1 MAAACGHGCAEPGG
15 QSNVAG
21 PEGSLRDNFY
31 VLLTDLVD
39 ASAAV
44 AGTSARSAK
53 IEQIAALLRHVPP
66 GEVKVA
72 VAFLSGEILQGQ
84 IGVGYAALG
93 GLLRVG
99 AVSDDPGAPEA
110 PAAAPALTLTDVNV
124 AFDAIGAIAG
134 PGSQVERR
142 RLLAEFFG
150 RATERE
156 REFLVRLLTGDLGQ
170 GALEGIMTDAVAKAA
185 GVPAEEVRRAHQLGG
200 SLPEV
205 AQAALGDVA
214 QAALDGPGPG
224 DAGPGGDSGD
234 VRPDGDIRTAGPND
248 RLPYAG
254 PGDRLL
260 YAGRSDRLPHAGPDG
275 DSADDGTERGDPA
288 VRRALTALRSFTLR
302 VGRPVRPMLAASAP
316 DIAAALGRI
325 SPAAAE
331 WKIDGI
337 RIQVH
342 RVGGQVAVFTRTL
355 EDITARVPEIAEA
368 ALSLQVASVVLDG
381 EAVALAP
388 DGRPRPFQV
397 TAARTASQIDVGRQ
411 RAETPLTPFLFDL
424 LHLNGADL
432 IDAPAS
438 ERHRLLSQVVPAA
451 MLTPRTVT
459 DDPAAAQAFF
469 ADAVARGHEGLVLK
483 SLDSPYR
490 AGRRGSE
497 WIKVKPRHTL
507 DLVILAAEW
516 GHGRRR
522 GVLSNLHL
530 GARDPDTGG
539 LVMLGKTFK
548 GLTDEMLAWQT
559 GRLLELADPP
569 LGGREHEDRR
579 EAFGVVRVR
588 PELVVEIAFDG
599 VQASR
604 RYPGGLA
611 LRFARVI
618 RFRPDKSSAEADT
631 IGAVREIWAHG
642 AADEE

>member
-1 MAAACGHGCAEPGG
+1 MGLARSGG
-15 QSNVAG
+15 LV
-21 PEGSLRDNFY
+21 RDNSC
-31 VLLTDLVD
+31 VLLSDLVD

-53 IEQIAALLRHVPP
+53 IEQIAALLRQVPT

-84 IGVGYAALG
+84 IGVGYAALS
-93 GLLRVG
+93 GLLRLG
-99 AVSDDPGAPEA
+99 PADRDDPAASEA
-110 PAAAPALTLTDVNV
+110 PAGEPGLTLTDVNV
-124 AFDAIGAIAG
+124 AFDAIGAITG
-134 PGSQVERR
+134 PGSQAERR
-142 RLLAEFFG
+142 RLLGEFFG

-156 REFLVRLLTGDLGQ
+156 REFLVRLLTGDLRQ

-185 GVPAEEVRRAHQLGG
+185 GVPADEVRRAHQLGG
-200 SLPEV
+200 WLPEV
-205 AQAALGDVA
+205 AQAALGGT
-214 QAALDGPGPG
+214 DGRGRA
-224 DAGPGGDSGD
+224 DAGPEADGADGGID
-234 VRPDGDIRTAGPND
+234 N
-248 RLPYAG
+248 
-254 PGDRLL
+254 
-260 YAGRSDRLPHAGPDG
+260 GRDL
-275 DSADDGTERGDPA
+275 A
-288 VRRALTALRSFTLR
+288 VRRARVALRSFTLR

-316 DIAAALGRI
+316 DIAAALERI

-337 RIQVH
+337 RIQIH
-342 RVGGQVAVFTRTL
+342 RAGDQVAVFTRTL
-355 EDITARVPEIAEA
+355 DDITARVPEIAEA
-368 ALSLQVASVVLDG
+368 AQTLPVASVVLDG

-397 TAARTASQIDVGRQ
+397 TAARTASQTDVGRQ

-424 LHLNGADL
+424 LHLNGTDL

-438 ERHRLLSQVVPAA
+438 ERQRLLAQVAPVA
-451 MLTPRTVT
+451 MLTPRIVT
-459 DDPAAAQAFF
+459 GDQDVAQAFF
-469 ADAVARGHEGLVLK
+469 ADAVARGHEGVVLK

-559 GRLLELADPP
+559 TRLLELADPP
-569 LGGREHEDRR
+569 AAGQDDRR

-618 RFRPDKSSAEADT
+618 RFRPDKNPAEADT
-631 IGAVREIWAHG
+631 IGTIREIWARG
-642 AADEE
+642 AADEA